1 MTTQQSESIQRNFL
15 LLVNE
20 AISAMKAQAV
30 AKDGLV
36 ETFLN
41 DGEAFV
47 LVYCA
52 FSFFIAADSHLAP
65 QLSTLNGTLAA
76 ELTRTITYY
85 ADRGHVGKRPFTQ
98 DERTSFAQAIYG
110 QVYAGMASYQPV
122 LQKDIRQIAHRQTII
137 FAETSRHFLSRYIT
151 EPPARERVSGHFAAY
166 AEVVDRVI
174 DGVTHCLR
182 TS

>member
-1 MTTQQSESIQRNFL
+1 MITQQSESIERNFL

-20 AISAMKAQAV
+20 TISGMKAQAV
-30 AKDGLV
+30 GRDGLV
-36 ETFLN
+36 EAWLN

-52 FSFFIAADSHLAP
+52 FAFFIAADNHLAP
-65 QLSTLNGTLAA
+65 QLSTLNGTLAS

-110 QVYAGMASYQPV
+110 QVYAGMATYEPV
-122 LQKDIRQIAHRQTII
+122 LRQDIRQIDRRQTIV

-151 EPPARERVSGHFAAY
+151 EPPARARVSAHFGAY
-166 AEVVDRVI
+166 AEVVDRLL

>member
-1 MTTQQSESIQRNFL
+1 MITQQSESIERNFL

-20 AISAMKAQAV
+20 TISAMKAQAV
-30 AKDGLV
+30 AKGGIV
-36 ETFLN
+36 EEFLN

-52 FSFFIAADSHLAP
+52 FAFFIAADSHLAP
-65 QLSTLNGTLAA
+65 QLSTLNGTLAS

-98 DERTSFAQAIYG
+98 DERASFTQAIYG
-110 QVYAGMASYQPV
+110 QVYAGMATYEPV
-122 LQKDIRQIAHRQTII
+122 LRKDIRQIEHRQTII

-151 EPPARERVSGHFAAY
+151 EPPARERISDHFAAY
-166 AEVVDRVI
+166 AEIVDRLV

-182 TS
+182 MI